1 MITLTA
7 LLNVLVIL
15 SVCPSTWPLTKEQME
30 SCGVSCC
37 LQKSSGSTRSIKD
50 TKAGIISSL
59 RCTMEILKT
68 KEHTSK
74 SFNKGTAIVGTL
86 DTVTF

>member
-1 MITLTA
+1 
-7 LLNVLVIL
+7 
-15 SVCPSTWPLTKEQME
+15 
-30 SCGVSCC
+30 
-37 LQKSSGSTRSIKD
+37 
-50 TKAGIISSL
+50 
-59 RCTMEILKT
+59 MEILKT